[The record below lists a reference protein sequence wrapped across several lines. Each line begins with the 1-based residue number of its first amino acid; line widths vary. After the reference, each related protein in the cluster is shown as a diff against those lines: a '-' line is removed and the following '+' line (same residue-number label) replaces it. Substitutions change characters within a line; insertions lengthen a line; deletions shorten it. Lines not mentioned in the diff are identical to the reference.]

1 MTVHR
6 KQYQVPRKRWIAS
19 TDRVKPVIV
28 ATVLTVALAACG
40 SATSTSGVSSETDV
54 SYPTH
59 PITMVVP
66 FAAGSQPDTVFR
78 KVAELAAKPLGQ
90 PIQVEDVSGG
100 ASQPGIEQAMNST
113 PNGYTI
119 GVASTNLVTVTPQ
132 LTPTSSVSIKK
143 IVPIAAGFTTPL
155 LMYANPTTPYRNFK
169 EVVQSAKVSSG
180 GVKVAIDQPESVIGI
195 TLDVLA
201 KETHADL
208 VGVPLGQG
216 TEVLDVVN
224 GTVPVGIASVTL
236 ALPYVKSGK
245 LRALAQIG
253 GSAPL
258 PGSNTTLLSRQG
270 YNSDP
275 NGLNPTNRQ
284 FLFAPNGTPTSI
296 LNKLGAVFRQVLTS
310 KTFETFEEGDG
321 ASPGYLSAGELEK
334 DLVIDTAKA
343 TELIKT
349 FSLKVGS

>member
-1 MTVHR
+1 MVAR
-6 KQYQVPRKRWIAS
+6 KQYKVPRTRWIAS
-19 TDRVKPVIV
+19 TDRVKGVIV
-28 ATVLTVALAACG
+28 GTVLIVALAACG
-40 SATSTSGVSSETDV
+40 SAASTSDVSSGSDV

-59 PITMVVP
+59 PITMVIP

-143 IVPIAAGFTTPL
+143 LDPIAAGFTTPL

-169 EVVQSAKVSSG
+169 EVVQAAKASSG
-180 GVKVAIDQPESVIGI
+180 GLKVAIDQPESVIGI

-253 GSAPL
+253 GNAPL
-258 PGSNTTLLSRQG
+258 PGSSTTLLSQQG

-275 NGLNPTNRQ
+275 NGLNPTNTQ
-284 FLFAPNGTPTSI
+284 FLFVPSGTPTSI
-296 LNKLGAVFRQVLTS
+296 VNRLGAVFRQVLTS

-321 ASPGYLSAGELEK
+321 ASPGYLSASKLEK
-334 DLVIDTAKA
+334 DLVVDTAKS